1 MSDSPR
7 RHPQPDTRSPVGE
20 AMTWVSRIMAIGLSM
35 FLPGLAG
42 GWLDARAGTGFLGPA
57 GFVLGFVAGLWQLA
71 AIANRPNRN
80 HSRE

>member
-1 MSDSPR
+1 MNDSPR
-7 RHPQPDTRSPVGE
+7 RQRQPDTRSPVGE

-42 GWLDARAGTGFLGPA
+42 GWLDDRAGTGFLGPA
-57 GFVLGFVAGLWQLA
+57 GFVLGFAAGLWQLA

-80 HSRE
+80 QSRE